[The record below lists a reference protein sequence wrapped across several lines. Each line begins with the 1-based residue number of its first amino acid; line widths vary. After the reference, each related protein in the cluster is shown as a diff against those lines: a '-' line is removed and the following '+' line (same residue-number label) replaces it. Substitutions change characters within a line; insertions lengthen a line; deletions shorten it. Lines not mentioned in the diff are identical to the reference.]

1 MQKLLMVLTAV
12 AIVFLL
18 FIMIVVAIM
27 LFAPPIWA
35 EETSWEIKLGDTTY
49 LIQKVEEGEK
59 MPQRLNLSLLSD
71 DIAVAIRQNPVSLP
85 QYIGAQLNF
94 LSEIIVKILET
105 GKPVAIFETS
115 KTGWIGAE
123 VTVWDRGE
131 VSWVAGIAK
140 TNEQE
145 NEEEQTTDWFFGME
159 KRGIPWARDI
169 WKIFDRF
176 DIGVVMLR
184 GNVYASIAY
193 EFKTEE

>member
-1 MQKLLMVLTAV
+1 MQKLLMILTAV

-18 FIMIVVAIM
+18 FIMIAVAIM
-27 LFAPPIWA
+27 LFAPPLWA
-35 EETSWEIKLGDTTY
+35 DTQEWEIKLDDTTY
-49 LIQKVEEGEK
+49 LIQKIENQEK

-94 LSEIIVKILET
+94 LSDIIVKILET

-115 KTGWIGAE
+115 KTGWLGAE
-123 VTVWDRGE
+123 VTLWDRGE
-131 VSWVAGIAK
+131 ISWVAGIAK
-140 TNEQE
+140 TNEDE
-145 NEEEQTTDWFFGME
+145 TDWFFGME

-169 WKIFDRF
+169 WQIFDRF
-176 DIGVVMLR
+176 DIGVVTLR
-184 GNVYASIAY
+184 GNAYALLAY